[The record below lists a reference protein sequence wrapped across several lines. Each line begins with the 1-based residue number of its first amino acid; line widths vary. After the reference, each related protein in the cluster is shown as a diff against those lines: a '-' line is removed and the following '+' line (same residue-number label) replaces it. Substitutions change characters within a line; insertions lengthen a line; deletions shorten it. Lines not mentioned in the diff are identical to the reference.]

1 MVSCPKPC
9 ACMHRKM
16 GNHIPLKTEQP
27 FNKPVASTLNSM
39 TIALQNN
46 FTSAIKH
53 SGMDLG

>member
-1 MVSCPKPC
+1 
-9 ACMHRKM
+9 MHRKM